1 MRTDKESQH
10 DVTAELNRDPS
21 VDASR
26 FSVEVRDGVATLVE
40 RDDWPYEATV
50 AAAGTTSPKGYSAAR
65 RNGFTTTLTFPCWW
79 CADRRSDTTMAT
91 LREQV
96 P

>member
-50 AAAGTTSPKGYSAAR
+50 AAATQAGCD
-65 RNGFTTTLTFPCWW
+65 LIV
-79 CADRRSDTTMAT
+79 MASHSRHDLAKRVLGGQT
-91 LREQV
+91 QRVHDHTDVSMLVVR
-96 P
+96 